1 MKYIPLT
8 SVLLALLLMLTV
20 SAYATTADT
29 GPTAEDI
36 PEWALRPALEPDEE
50 PAVDDTDT
58 TEGETKQ
65 EYTTIYDT
73 DGSILYTD
81 DPALV
86 DMVKATTLP
95 QEETDPGLFLSKP
108 FDEYTVTEG
117 MLLLFL
123 VLIGLLLGGLD
134 HRNCSCRGVLM
145 ASVVAEF
152 FQITGVDIVPPT
164 TMAELIPY
172 LLTVFVAVVLVT
184 AVFRIV
190 AAVAAAL
197 VNWRRF

>member
-8 SVLLALLLMLTV
+8 SALLALLLMLTV
-20 SAYATTADT
+20 NAYATTADT

-36 PEWALRPALEPDEE
+36 PEWALRPALEADEE
-50 PAVDDTDT
+50 PEDDTT
-58 TEGETKQ
+58 TRPP
-65 EYTTIYDT
+65 TTIYDT

-95 QEETDPGLFLSKP
+95 QEKTDTGLFLSKP

-123 VLIGLLLGGLD
+123 VLGFMLMLW
-134 HRNCSCRGVLM
+134 HFVKGV
-145 ASVVAEF
+145 F
-152 FQITGVDIVPPT
+152 
-164 TMAELIPY
+164 
-172 LLTVFVAVVLVT
+172 
-184 AVFRIV
+184 
-190 AAVAAAL
+190 
-197 VNWRRF
+197 

>member
-8 SVLLALLLMLTV
+8 SALLALLLMLTV
-20 SAYATTADT
+20 NAYATTADT

-36 PEWALRPALEPDEE
+36 PEALRPALEPDEE
-50 PAVDDTDT
+50 PTADNTDT
-58 TEGETKQ
+58 TEAETKQ

-123 VLIGLLLGGLD
+123 VLGFMLMLW
-134 HRNCSCRGVLM
+134 HFVKGV
-145 ASVVAEF
+145 F
-152 FQITGVDIVPPT
+152 
-164 TMAELIPY
+164 
-172 LLTVFVAVVLVT
+172 
-184 AVFRIV
+184 
-190 AAVAAAL
+190 
-197 VNWRRF
+197 

>member
-20 SAYATTADT
+20 NAYATTADT

-50 PAVDDTDT
+50 PTADNTDT

-108 FDEYTVTEG
+108 FDEG

-123 VLIGLLLGGLD
+123 VLGFMLMLW
-134 HRNCSCRGVLM
+134 HFVKGV
-145 ASVVAEF
+145 F
-152 FQITGVDIVPPT
+152 
-164 TMAELIPY
+164 
-172 LLTVFVAVVLVT
+172 
-184 AVFRIV
+184 
-190 AAVAAAL
+190 
-197 VNWRRF
+197 

>member
-8 SVLLALLLMLTV
+8 SALLALLLMLTAN
-20 SAYATTADT
+20 AYATTVDT
-29 GPTAEDI
+29 DSTTEDI

-50 PAVDDTDT
+50 PTVDDTDT

-81 DPALV
+81 DPALQGL
-86 DMVKATTLP
+86 VKNTPVPHEA
-95 QEETDPGLFLSKP
+95 ETDTGLCLTKP

-123 VLIGLLLGGLD
+123 VLGFMLMLW
-134 HRNCSCRGVLM
+134 HFVKGV
-145 ASVVAEF
+145 F
-152 FQITGVDIVPPT
+152 
-164 TMAELIPY
+164 
-172 LLTVFVAVVLVT
+172 
-184 AVFRIV
+184 
-190 AAVAAAL
+190 
-197 VNWRRF
+197 

>member
-1 MKYIPLT
+1 MKYISLT
-8 SVLLALLLMLTV
+8 SALLALLLMLTAN
-20 SAYATTADT
+20 AYATTVDT
-29 GPTAEDI
+29 DSTTKDI

-58 TEGETKQ
+58 TETETKQ

-86 DMVKATTLP
+86 DQIKTTTLP
-95 QEETDPGLFLSKP
+95 QEETDTGLFLSKP

-123 VLIGLLLGGLD
+123 VLGFMFMLWYFVK
-134 HRNCSCRGVLM
+134 GV
-145 ASVVAEF
+145 F
-152 FQITGVDIVPPT
+152 
-164 TMAELIPY
+164 
-172 LLTVFVAVVLVT
+172 
-184 AVFRIV
+184 
-190 AAVAAAL
+190 
-197 VNWRRF
+197 

>member
-20 SAYATTADT
+20 NAYATTADT

-50 PAVDDTDT
+50 PAVDDTDI

-81 DPALV
+81 DPALLNGG
-86 DMVKATTLP
+86 DISPATLP
-95 QEETDPGLFLSKP
+95 YTVDSAELFLTKP
-108 FDEYTVTEG
+108 FDTYTVTEG
-117 MLLLFL
+117 F
-123 VLIGLLLGGLD
+123 LLLGLVLGFILLLWKLVK
-134 HRNCSCRGVLM
+134 GV
-145 ASVVAEF
+145 F
-152 FQITGVDIVPPT
+152 
-164 TMAELIPY
+164 
-172 LLTVFVAVVLVT
+172 
-184 AVFRIV
+184 
-190 AAVAAAL
+190 
-197 VNWRRF
+197 

>member
-1 MKYIPLT
+1 MT
-8 SVLLALLLMLTV
+8 SALLALLLMLTAN
-20 SAYATTADT
+20 AYATTVDT
-29 GPTAEDI
+29 DSTTKDI

-58 TEGETKQ
+58 TETETKQ

-86 DMVKATTLP
+86 DQIKTTTLP

-123 VLIGLLLGGLD
+123 VLGFMFMLWYFVK
-134 HRNCSCRGVLM
+134 GV
-145 ASVVAEF
+145 F
-152 FQITGVDIVPPT
+152 
-164 TMAELIPY
+164 
-172 LLTVFVAVVLVT
+172 
-184 AVFRIV
+184 
-190 AAVAAAL
+190 
-197 VNWRRF
+197 

>member
-8 SVLLALLLMLTV
+8 SALLALLLMLTV
-20 SAYATTADT
+20 NAYATTVDT
-29 GPTAEDI
+29 DSTAEDI

-123 VLIGLLLGGLD
+123 VLGFMLMLW
-134 HRNCSCRGVLM
+134 HFVKGV
-145 ASVVAEF
+145 F
-152 FQITGVDIVPPT
+152 
-164 TMAELIPY
+164 
-172 LLTVFVAVVLVT
+172 
-184 AVFRIV
+184 
-190 AAVAAAL
+190 
-197 VNWRRF
+197 